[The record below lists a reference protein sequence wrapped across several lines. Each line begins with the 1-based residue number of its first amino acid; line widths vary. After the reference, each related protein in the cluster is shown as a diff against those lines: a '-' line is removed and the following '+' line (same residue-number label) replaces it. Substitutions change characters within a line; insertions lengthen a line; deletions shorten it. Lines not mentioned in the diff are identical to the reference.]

1 MGVLCTYDPSTFQ
14 HPLGHTESIDQFG
27 RNIISPIYTEYE
39 KRVQKREKEREKY
52 RVRES
57 NTRPYTDAR
66 NPKNDMY
73 SSTSSTNNT
82 YSEYILNL
90 SIYKDNEY
98 IVQYNNKINSINT
111 AINIYYNDVKIDLI
125 SITILLSQLHM
136 FRLYIPGRYLSAYIS
151 LSLPVILE
159 PFILLEC
166 ITKLFE
172 KGQNYDRYDSNDSD
186 NKNDILQLPIIPIQL
201 YTWYQDISD
210 FAQNTE
216 WLSSPTA
223 TTTVYR
229 TTAGTTTTA
238 TNSNIYDTTSI
249 TNTSIT
255 NSSASASS
263 KRVTEYDLPYDTSAA
278 QPVSPIHDS
287 IYLLHTVSCLC
298 VYTDCSLLT
307 ILCIMTRY
315 AIHIHIRIP
324 CTLLT
329 YSHTYIYTRL
339 CFYTYAMFFILRLY
353 IHPSF
358 YTICRSF

>member
-1 MGVLCTYDPSTFQ
+1 MGVLSTYDPSTFQ

-27 RNIISPIYTEYE
+27 RSIISPLYTEYE
-39 KRVQKREKEREKY
+39 KRVQKREKY
-52 RVRES
+52 RVRDS

-73 SSTSSTNNT
+73 TTSTSNISNNA
-82 YSEYILNL
+82 YSEYIPNL

-98 IVQYNNKINSINT
+98 IIQYNNKINSINT

-136 FRLYIPGRYLSAYIS
+136 FRIYIPGRYLSAYIS

-159 PFILLEC
+159 PYILTEC
-166 ITKLFE
+166 TTKLFE
-172 KGQNYDRYDSNDSD
+172 KGQNYDRFFNDDDDKKGQNYDSNDSD

-201 YTWYQDISD
+201 YSWYQEISD

-223 TTTVYR
+223 TTSTTTVYS

-238 TNSNIYDTTSI
+238 TNSNVYDTTSI

-263 KRVTEYDLPYDTSAA
+263 KRVTEYDLPYDTNTA

-287 IYLLHTVSCLC
+287 MYLLHTVSGLC
-298 VYTDCSLLT
+298 V
-307 ILCIMTRY
+307 
-315 AIHIHIRIP
+315 
-324 CTLLT
+324 
-329 YSHTYIYTRL
+329 
-339 CFYTYAMFFILRLY
+339 
-353 IHPSF
+353 
-358 YTICRSF
+358 

>member
-1 MGVLCTYDPSTFQ
+1 MGVLSTYDPSTFQ

-27 RNIISPIYTEYE
+27 RSIISPIYTEYE
-39 KRVQKREKEREKY
+39 KRVQKREKY
-52 RVRES
+52 RVRDS

-98 IVQYNNKINSINT
+98 IIQYNNKINSINT

-136 FRLYIPGRYLSAYIS
+136 FRIYIPGRYLSAYIS

-159 PFILLEC
+159 PYILLEC

-172 KGQNYDRYDSNDSD
+172 KGQNYDRFADDDKKGQNYERYASNDSD
-186 NKNDILQLPIIPIQL
+186 NDDILQLPILPIQL
-201 YTWYQDISD
+201 YTWYQEISD

-216 WLSSPTA
+216 WLLSPI
-223 TTTVYR
+223 TTTSNTTP
-229 TTAGTTTTA
+229 TTASTTTA
-238 TNSNIYDTTSI
+238 VTGSNIKANVYANVSASTSTVNVNAGSSARTSI
-249 TNTSIT
+249 
-255 NSSASASS
+255 SS
-263 KRVTEYDLPYDTSAA
+263 KRVVEYDLPYDTSAA

-287 IYLLHTVSCLC
+287 MYLLHTVSGLC
-298 VYTDCSLLT
+298 V
-307 ILCIMTRY
+307 
-315 AIHIHIRIP
+315 
-324 CTLLT
+324 
-329 YSHTYIYTRL
+329 
-339 CFYTYAMFFILRLY
+339 
-353 IHPSF
+353 
-358 YTICRSF
+358 